1 MLSEDLH
8 FHTTNN
14 RCKYDFF
21 FLFCN
26 GFFLFHNKTWT
37 IIPNL
42 GSIRPVEHP
51 ELHPGFDMK
60 HIWRK
65 IFDVQIHY
73 SILLVNFETTFLLKN
88 NLNRKKNSNRILY
101 TVTLY
106 IFINTKSSTY
116 VFVTSG
122 KVYKNIVKFFRF
134 VFLFS
139 YLKTKSLLNHQ
150 LSVHILQIQLQ
161 NNFHVKLYVH
171 GTHKSNTHYF
181 LISWKF

>member
-1 MLSEDLH
+1 MI
-8 FHTTNN
+8 
-14 RCKYDFF
+14 FF
-21 FLFCN
+21 FFFVMAFFC
-26 GFFLFHNKTWT
+26 FT
-37 IIPNL
+37 IRHGRLSLTSVAYVQLSIPNCIPGL
-42 GSIRPVEHP
+42 TWNIYEEKYLMYKFIIQSI
-51 ELHPGFDMK
+51 
-60 HIWRK
+60 
-65 IFDVQIHY
+65 
-73 SILLVNFETTFLLKN
+73 LVNFETTFLLKN

-171 GTHKSNTHYF
+171 GTHKSNTLTF
-181 LISWKF
+181 